1 MAILLK
7 ARKVESSTYIDM
19 RSPYLEEMARKPY
32 PTNYTPFIFPKYDD
46 MIGNAKEHIRRY
58 VDALMAHSH
67 DHEFET

>member
-19 RSPYLEEMARKPY
+19 RSPYPEEMARKPY
-32 PTNYTPFIFPKYDD
+32 PTNYTPSIFPKYDD